1 MLKITSESTSAEP
14 ALVEITSEEPV
25 AYSRVLYDDGN
36 LIVVGNLLEY
46 PEEYLQMTRTVYEEV
61 GIEGKEV
68 TSDLRNSFTE
78 MTQVTV
84 YSVSEE
90 NPADLSLSRDYYQAG
105 WCRDAA
111 VTESGTLY
119 TVTNK
124 SIYGVNGVTEYLTE
138 VIPVVGTKAELSY
151 LDVNRIYVDDL
162 SSELDS
168 YVVVC
173 GLDLTKADSTLDAVA
188 YLGDQMPVA
197 RIAEDG
203 IYLGRTVTGE
213 GEATSR
219 MIRFEDSNLSSVTES
234 ENISGLLIPR
244 SFVSLPDTGCAIL
257 TGQQECTG
265 GHFGMYCS
273 GAGSESWHCG
283 SSSGTGFAQ
292 EDHLGGGSQ
301 PDHADPYSREN
312 LSGRFYR
319 TLVTGSQCPGLNGFG
334 NAIKRRLA
342 GDAFFAF

>member
-1 MLKITSESTSAEP
+1 MRKWGS
-14 ALVEITSEEPV
+14 
-25 AYSRVLYDDGN
+25 
-36 LIVVGNLLEY
+36 
-46 PEEYLQMTRTVYEEV
+46 
-61 GIEGKEV
+61 EGKEV

-173 GLDLTKADSTLDAVA
+173 GLDLTRADSTLDAVA

-213 GEATSR
+213 DEAISR
-219 MIRFEDSNLSSVTES
+219 MIRFEGSNLSSVTES

-244 SFVSLPDTGCAIL
+244 SFVFLPDTGCAVL
-257 TGQQECTG
+257 TGQPESTGGDILECTVLVLDR
-265 GHFGMYCS
+265 S
-273 GAGSESWHCG
+273 L
-283 SSSGTGFAQ
+283 GTAAAVQ
-292 EDHLGGGSQ
+292 VPVSPKEITSVEVLSQ
-301 PDHADPYSREN
+301 TMLIHTAEKTYQVDFTAP
-312 LSGRFYR
+312 LSPEVSVR
-319 TLVTGSQCPGLNGFG
+319 V
-334 NAIKRRLA
+334 
-342 GDAFFAF
+342 